1 MACLQCTSVIDEN
14 EQYYATDDMG
24 PEIISVIE
32 RYLGHLVDG
41 NEVMCSQCF
50 GIIMQ
55 ERRAHSIPEGAER
68 QYIAETIAP
77 REIPEGGLICFA
89 CWVHTRRTIQQQGI
103 IAAPAVMNMNACVWC
118 RRSLAQTRSHS
129 IPEGPERTIITQTIY
144 PREIPPGG
152 LVCYACWVAARRNV
166 EHATRVEDN
175 RQGPSNLHQDSMC
188 AWCRMSL
195 HRRRTHVASGPVRDE
210 VAARIYP
217 NELPEHAL
225 LCSNCWTR
233 AHENIEMEQE
243 VVQFDIQPPS
253 ASITLD
259 GFTHTTQTSTHCFVP
274 ACNNVERNR
283 VPEYLRRI
291 ILKSEKI
298 FVTEN
303 ARVCN
308 EHKCLYNW
316 EFLDQHQFS
325 NTFTKNEIESM
336 LKLSIQDN
344 EINQLDFNNMSSI
357 DEGLF
362 KFWTG
367 ITKDN
372 FINILNVISPA
383 LTCKNQKIAL
393 GIYLVKA
400 RTGDSHERIASLFHL
415 TKSSIT
421 RLLRVAKEALLRYF
435 SNGPR
440 DTSKRNYYSALRH
453 IFKSKVILRSRFLG
467 IGFQREISKFEE
479 MC

>member
-1 MACLQCTSVIDEN
+1 M
-14 EQYYATDDMG
+14 
-24 PEIISVIE
+24 
-32 RYLGHLVDG
+32 
-41 NEVMCSQCF
+41 
-50 GIIMQ
+50 
-55 ERRAHSIPEGAER
+55 
-68 QYIAETIAP
+68 
-77 REIPEGGLICFA
+77 IPEGGLICFA

-303 ARVCN
+303 ARVN
-308 EHKCLYNW
+308 
-316 EFLDQHQFS
+316 QFEKFN
-325 NTFTKNEIESM
+325 NTKTK
-336 LKLSIQDN
+336 KR
-344 EINQLDFNNMSSI
+344 NQL
-357 DEGLF
+357 
-362 KFWTG
+362 
-367 ITKDN
+367 ITKT
-372 FINILNVISPA
+372 IKGNIMV
-383 LTCKNQKIAL
+383 
-393 GIYLVKA
+393 
-400 RTGDSHERIASLFHL
+400 
-415 TKSSIT
+415 
-421 RLLRVAKEALLRYF
+421 VAIVEA
-435 SNGPR
+435 
-440 DTSKRNYYSALRH
+440 
-453 IFKSKVILRSRFLG
+453 
-467 IGFQREISKFEE
+467 
-479 MC
+479 